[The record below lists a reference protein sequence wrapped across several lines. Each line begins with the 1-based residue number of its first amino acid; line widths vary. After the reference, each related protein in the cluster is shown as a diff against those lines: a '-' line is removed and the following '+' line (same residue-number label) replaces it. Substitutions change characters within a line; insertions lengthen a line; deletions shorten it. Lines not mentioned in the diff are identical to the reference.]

1 MRKINCLIIGAQ
13 KAGTTSLY
21 EYIKQHPDVYF
32 SEIKEITYFV
42 VDKYYKKGIEY
53 FHSFFSKY
61 NNEKIIA
68 SSYVHMLPSQ
78 DAPER
83 VLEYNKNMKFI
94 IMLREPVSRAYSS
107 YNYAIK
113 NDWEN
118 IQNSFLETIEL
129 EKKRIERKE
138 YDLMYFENGKY
149 FKHIKYW
156 NTYFPKDNF
165 LILKD
170 SELRSNGQEVVNK
183 IFDFL
188 KIRRYKI
195 NTNQEYNK
203 AGIVRVKWLQSFLL
217 NKSVIKKVIGSFFSE
232 GLRVWIRSVVFKK
245 IYSLNQINK
254 ANTPL
259 DLNTEKQ
266 IRLYFED
273 DLKQLAEEYGISFE
287 VDHKK

>member
-1 MRKINCLIIGAQ
+1 MRKINCFIIGAQ

-21 EYIKQHPDVYF
+21 EYIKQHPNVYF
-32 SEIKEITYFV
+32 SDVKEITYFI
-42 VDKYYKKGIEY
+42 DDMYYAKGESY
-53 FHSFFSKY
+53 LHSFFNKY
-61 NNEKIIA
+61 MNEKVIA
-68 SSYVHMLPSQ
+68 SSHVHMLPSK
-78 DAPER
+78 DAPKR
-83 VLEYNKNMKFI
+83 VLDYNKDMKFI

-156 NTYFPKDNF
+156 HTYFPKDNF

-188 KIRRYKI
+188 KIKRCKI

-217 NKSVIKKVIGSFFSE
+217 NKSGIKKVFGFFLSKN
-232 GLRVWIRSVVFKK
+232 LRVWIRSSVFKK
-245 IYSLNQINK
+245 IYTLNQINK
-254 ANTPL
+254 VSESL
-259 DLNTEKQ
+259 DLNTGNQ
-266 IRLYFED
+266 IRMYFKE
-273 DLKQLAEEYGISFE
+273 DLKQLEEEYGIVF
-287 VDHKK
+287 